1 MITTANISPLDEN
14 PENEEG
20 FSSSSISPFNTG
32 HCDKTHSVGWEPQ
45 STLATD
51 DADALN
57 ATTMMRLDD
66 GEPLGSRMHKYTRP
80 EIVCTAARKL
90 EGRALVAGHQIK
102 QTAANL

>member
-1 MITTANISPLDEN
+1 MITAANISPLDEN

-20 FSSSSISPFNTG
+20 FSSSSTSPFNTG

-57 ATTMMRLDD
+57 ATTMMR
-66 GEPLGSRMHKYTRP
+66 RW
-80 EIVCTAARKL
+80 
-90 EGRALVAGHQIK
+90 
-102 QTAANL
+102 